1 MVRDVSYAP
10 GKTAG
15 RWARKLP
22 EPVDSGTAI
31 SRAFAAEASILAEV
45 ARITAGSPQDAD
57 LTA

>member
-1 MVRDVSYAP
+1 M
-10 GKTAG
+10 
-15 RWARKLP
+15 P